1 MYDYVGAQPSP
12 AQVEEGEGRQAV
24 EVGGSRAR
32 ERGRRLARELALV
45 LSHRGQSRVAGQSR
59 QGTWVQTAR

>member
-24 EVGGSRAR
+24 EVGGHAHVNGVVVSLGSWRWSYPT
-32 ERGRRLARELALV
+32 EGNL
-45 LSHRGQSRVAGQSR
+45 G
-59 QGTWVQTAR
+59 